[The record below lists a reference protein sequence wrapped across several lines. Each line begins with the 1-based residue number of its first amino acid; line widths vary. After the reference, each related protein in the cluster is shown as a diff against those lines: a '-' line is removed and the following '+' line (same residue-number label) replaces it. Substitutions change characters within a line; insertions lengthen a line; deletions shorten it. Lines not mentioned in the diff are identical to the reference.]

1 MLIDVTEV
9 KKEDRHIEVIAT
21 DIADLAMM
29 GFGSVKNCKSVYNAL
44 NEKYT
49 HVNFNIIRTKSDLD
63 KIVFRKPDLVF
74 TGIKYVVF
82 NEDKITKNIKGKI
95 WISEYFDNAGINY
108 TGSGKEAIELEF
120 SKDDAKKRV
129 AEFGINT
136 APYFIA
142 KPGMYKT
149 ADELPVSFP
158 LFIKPLR
165 EGDGKGIG
173 NDSIIYNFESY
184 QNKVETIHTLFK
196 QSALVEKY
204 LNGREFTV
212 SILGLDFINEPKA
225 LPIEITFSDKNLYSK
240 ILGYETKKE
249 NNEIVIAIENGDIF
263 DSVVSIAKR
272 SFIALGA
279 RDYGRIDIIMDENDC
294 LYFLE
299 ANLAPGMTQRPNDID
314 CSYFPRAC
322 FINNHITYQETVQEI
337 AEIAFNRMEKTLMQ
351 EIEGSY

>member
-1 MLIDVTEV
+1 MHLGFI
-9 KKEDRHIEVIAT
+9 KKEKKYIEVIAT

-44 NEKYT
+44 KEKYT

-63 KIVFRKPDLVF
+63 KIIFRKPDLVF

-82 NEDKITKNIKGKI
+82 NENEITKNSKGKI

-120 SKDDAKKRV
+120 SKDAAKRKV

-173 NDSIIYNFESY
+173 NDSIVYNFESY
-184 QNKVETIHTLFK
+184 QNKVQSIHTLFK

-204 LNGREFTV
+204 LSGREYTV
-212 SILGLDFINEPKA
+212 SILGSDFNNEPKA
-225 LPIEITFSDKNLYSK
+225 LPVEITFSDKNIYSK

-249 NNEIVIAIENGDIF
+249 NNEIVKAIENEDIF
-263 DSVVSIAKR
+263 ESVVSIAKR

-279 RDYGRIDIIMDENDC
+279 RDFGRIDIIIDENDC
-294 LYFLE
+294 PYFLE
-299 ANLAPGMTQRPNDID
+299 ANLVPGMTQRPNDID

-322 FINNHITYQETVQEI
+322 FINNRITYQETVQEI
-337 AEIAFNRMEKTLMQ
+337 AEISFNRLEGNLIQ
-351 EIEGSY
+351 ETVASYV

>member
-1 MLIDVTEV
+1 MHLGFAE
-9 KKEDRHIEVIAT
+9 KQERYIEVIAT

-29 GFGSVKNCKSVYNAL
+29 GFGSVKNCINVYNAL
-44 NEKYT
+44 NIKYT
-49 HVNFNIIRTKSDLD
+49 NVNFNIIRTKSDLD
-63 KIVFRKPDLVF
+63 KIIFRKPDLVF

-82 NEDKITKNIKGKI
+82 NENEITKNSKEKI
-95 WISEYFDNAGINY
+95 WISEYFENAGINY

-120 SKDDAKKRV
+120 SKDAAKRRV

-142 KPGMYKT
+142 EPGMYKN

-173 NDSIIYNFESY
+173 SDSIVYNFESY
-184 QNKVETIHTLFK
+184 QNKVQSIHTLFK

-204 LNGREFTV
+204 LSGREFTV
-212 SILGLDFINEPKA
+212 SILGLDFNNDPKA

-240 ILGYETKKE
+240 ILGYEIKRE
-249 NNEIVIAIENGDIF
+249 NNEIVTAFANEDIF

-299 ANLAPGMTQRPNDID
+299 ANLVPGMTQRPNDID
-314 CSYFPRAC
+314 SSYFPRAC

-337 AEIAFNRMEKTLMQ
+337 AEIAFKRMEKTLMQ
-351 EIEGSY
+351 EIEESY

>member
-1 MLIDVTEV
+1 MHLGFI
-9 KKEDRHIEVIAT
+9 KKEKKYIEFIAT

-44 NEKYT
+44 KEKYT
-49 HVNFNIIRTKSDLD
+49 HVNFNIISTKSDLD
-63 KIVFRKPDLVF
+63 KIIFRKPDLVF

-82 NEDKITKNIKGKI
+82 NENEITKNSKEKI

-120 SKDDAKKRV
+120 SKDAAKRKV

-136 APYFIA
+136 APHFIA

-173 NDSIIYNFESY
+173 NDSIVYNFESY
-184 QNKVETIHTLFK
+184 QNKVQSIHTSFK

-204 LNGREFTV
+204 LSGREFTV
-212 SILGLDFINEPKA
+212 SILGLDFNNEPKA
-225 LPIEITFSDKNLYSK
+225 LPIEITFSKK
-240 ILGYETKKE
+240 IYIVKFLAMKLKK
-249 NNEIVIAIENGDIF
+249 
-263 DSVVSIAKR
+263 
-272 SFIALGA
+272 
-279 RDYGRIDIIMDENDC
+279 RIM
-294 LYFLE
+294 
-299 ANLAPGMTQRPNDID
+299 
-314 CSYFPRAC
+314 
-322 FINNHITYQETVQEI
+322 
-337 AEIAFNRMEKTLMQ
+337 K
-351 EIEGSY
+351 

>member
-1 MLIDVTEV
+1 MHLGFVE
-9 KKEDRHIEVIAT
+9 KQERYIEVIAT

-29 GFGSVKNCKSVYNAL
+29 GFGSVKNCINVYNAL
-44 NEKYT
+44 NNKYT
-49 HVNFNIIRTKSDLD
+49 NVNFNIIRTKSDLD
-63 KIVFRKPDLVF
+63 KIIFRKPDLVF

-82 NEDKITKNIKGKI
+82 NENEITKNSKEKI
-95 WISEYFDNAGINY
+95 WISEYFENAGINY

-120 SKDDAKKRV
+120 SKDAAKRRV
-129 AEFGINT
+129 AGFGINT

-142 KPGMYKT
+142 EPGMHKN
-149 ADELPVSFP
+149 ADELPVTFP

-173 NDSIIYNFESY
+173 IDSVVYDFESY
-184 QNKVETIHTLFK
+184 QNKVQSIYTSFK

-204 LNGREFTV
+204 LSGREFTV
-212 SILGLDFINEPKA
+212 SILGSDFNNEPIA
-225 LPIEITFSDKNLYSK
+225 MPIEITFPDKNSYNK
-240 ILGYETKKE
+240 ILGYEIKKE
-249 NNEIVIAIENGDIF
+249 NNEIVIAIENEDIF

-294 LYFLE
+294 PYFLE
-299 ANLAPGMTQRPNDID
+299 ANLVPGMTQRQNDID

-337 AEIAFNRMEKTLMQ
+337 AEIAFKRMEKILM
-351 EIEGSY
+351 

>member
-1 MLIDVTEV
+1 MHLGFVE
-9 KKEDRHIEVIAT
+9 KQERYIEVIAT

-29 GFGSVKNCKSVYNAL
+29 GFGSVKHCKSVYNAL
-44 NEKYT
+44 KEKYT
-49 HVNFNIIRTKSDLD
+49 NVNFNIIRTKSDLD
-63 KIVFRKPDLVF
+63 KIIFRKPDLVF
-74 TGIKYVVF
+74 AGIKYVVF
-82 NEDKITKNIKGKI
+82 NENEITKNSKEKI
-95 WISEYFDNAGINY
+95 WISEYFKNAGINY
-108 TGSGKEAIELEF
+108 TGSRKEAIELEF
-120 SKDDAKKRV
+120 SKDAAKRKV

-149 ADELPVSFP
+149 TDELPVSFP

-173 NDSIIYNFESY
+173 NDSIVYNFESY
-184 QNKVETIHTLFK
+184 QNKVQSIHTLFK

-204 LNGREFTV
+204 LSGREFTV
-212 SILGLDFINEPKA
+212 SILGLDYNNEPKA
-225 LPIEITFSDKNLYSK
+225 LPIEITFTDKNLYSK

-249 NNEIVIAIENGDIF
+249 NNEIVIAIENEDIF

-294 LYFLE
+294 PYFLE
-299 ANLAPGMTQRPNDID
+299 ANLVPGMSQRPNDID

-337 AEIAFNRMEKTLMQ
+337 AEIAFKRMEKTLMQ
-351 EIEGSY
+351 EIEEPY

>member
-1 MLIDVTEV
+1 MHLGFI
-9 KKEDRHIEVIAT
+9 KKEKKYIEVIAT

-44 NEKYT
+44 KEKYT

-63 KIVFRKPDLVF
+63 KIIFRKPDLVF

-82 NEDKITKNIKGKI
+82 NENEITKNSKEKI

-120 SKDDAKKRV
+120 SKDAAKRKV
-129 AEFGINT
+129 AEFGIDT

-173 NDSIIYNFESY
+173 NDSIVYNFESY
-184 QNKVETIHTLFK
+184 QNKVQSIHTLFK

-204 LNGREFTV
+204 LSGREYTV
-212 SILGLDFINEPKA
+212 SILGLDFNNEPKA
-225 LPIEITFSDKNLYSK
+225 LPVEITFSDKNIYSK
-240 ILGYETKKE
+240 ILGDETKKE
-249 NNEIVIAIENGDIF
+249 NNEIVKAIENEDIF

-294 LYFLE
+294 PYFLE
-299 ANLAPGMTQRPNDID
+299 ANLVPGMTQRPNDID

-337 AEIAFNRMEKTLMQ
+337 AEIAFNRLEGNLIQ
-351 EIEGSY
+351 ERVASYV

>member
-1 MLIDVTEV
+1 MHLGFVE
-9 KKEDRHIEVIAT
+9 KEEKHIEVIAT

-29 GFGSVKNCKSVYNAL
+29 GFGSVKNCISVYNAL
-44 NEKYT
+44 IEKYT

-63 KIVFRKPDLVF
+63 KIIFRKPDLVF
-74 TGIKYVVF
+74 TGIKYVIF
-82 NEDKITKNIKGKI
+82 NENEITKNSKEKI

-120 SKDDAKKRV
+120 SKDAAKRKV
-129 AEFGINT
+129 AEFGVNT

-173 NDSIIYNFESY
+173 NDSIVYNFESY
-184 QNKVETIHTLFK
+184 QNKVQSIHTLFK

-204 LNGREFTV
+204 LSGREFTV
-212 SILGLDFINEPKA
+212 SILGLDFNNEPKA

-249 NNEIVIAIENGDIF
+249 NNEIVKAIENEDIF
-263 DSVVSIAKR
+263 DIVVSIAKR

-279 RDYGRIDIIMDENDC
+279 KDFGRIDIIMDENDC
-294 LYFLE
+294 PYFLE
-299 ANLAPGMTQRPNDID
+299 ANLVPGMTQRPNDID

-337 AEIAFNRMEKTLMQ
+337 AEIAFKRMEKTLMQ
-351 EIEGSY
+351 EIEEHY